1 MPEELHK
8 TAAGLNSKGLSLLDD
23 GKLVEALDL
32 FTQAIEA
39 DPSYGV
45 SYLNRAEC
53 YRRLGR
59 EGDADRDEMTYNT
72 FSAGG
77 KLSASQPEPLAQASD
92 AQFEPAE
99 RKDDQVPS
107 AQDTDQNVDDGEPE
121 LALPAK
127 ASPARIKDPG
137 AATSESS
144 ASAIQEEAGEAME
157 PSWSPD
163 SLLVTTRKYL
173 VPSVKYQGRVW
184 RMAVWGVRISVMGWS
199 VERFLLG
206 LLLVIG
212 LGVVG
217 LVIARVSFCPEG
229 MTQFFWRGC
238 WEETLGFGLGGA
250 VLGLAIS
257 LVTTRGLAR

>member
-77 KLSASQPEPLAQASD
+77 KLSASQPEALAQASD
-92 AQFEPAE
+92 AQSEPTE
-99 RKDDQVPS
+99 RKDDQEPS
-107 AQDTDQNVDDGEPE
+107 TQDTDQNTNDGEPE
-121 LALPAK
+121 PDLPAE
-127 ASPARIKDPG
+127 ASPARIKDPVVSAPGG
-137 AATSESS
+137 AA
-144 ASAIQEEAGEAME
+144 QEEAEEA
-157 PSWSPD
+157 
-163 SLLVTTRKYL
+163 
-173 VPSVKYQGRVW
+173 
-184 RMAVWGVRISVMGWS
+184 
-199 VERFLLG
+199 
-206 LLLVIG
+206 
-212 LGVVG
+212 
-217 LVIARVSFCPEG
+217 
-229 MTQFFWRGC
+229 
-238 WEETLGFGLGGA
+238 
-250 VLGLAIS
+250 
-257 LVTTRGLAR
+257 